1 VSEGDRANTRT
12 FTTGRRV
19 FLGDAS
25 MSGRLRLDALAQ
37 FLQDLATN
45 DAEDADDVVDDR
57 GWILR
62 RMELDIR
69 RLPSIYED
77 LQLTTWC
84 SGVGGRW
91 AERSTTLADTREV
104 FGGVCVVA
112 RAVWVYIDL
121 ATGTPLSLP
130 ANFFDVY
137 GEGPRAHKVSARLRH
152 PAPPAEVKRRPWPVR
167 ITDFDVFG
175 HVNNAI
181 YWSAVEDELA
191 EWLDG
196 RRIGKCEIE
205 FRAGIDPG
213 DAPELAVDASDELA
227 LWFMVADE
235 VRASVRVQTL
245 PGPRPF

>member
-1 VSEGDRANTRT
+1 MTGAEFVSRRT

-25 MSGRLRLDALAQ
+25 MSGRLRLDALSR

-45 DAEDADDVVDDR
+45 DAEDADDVADDR

-62 RMELDIR
+62 RMELDVT

-77 LQLTTWC
+77 LELTTWC

-91 AERSTTLADTREV
+91 AERSTSLTDTREV
-104 FGGVCVVA
+104 AGGECVIA
-112 RAVWVYIDL
+112 RAVWVYVDL
-121 ATGTPLSLP
+121 ESGAPVSLP
-130 ANFFDVY
+130 PKFFEVY
-137 GEGPRAHKVSARLRH
+137 GEEARAHKVSARLRH
-152 PAPPAEVKRRPWPVR
+152 PAPPPEAKRRRWPVR

-175 HVNNAI
+175 HVNNAV

-213 DAPELAVDASDELA
+213 DVPELAVDASDELA
-227 LWFMVADE
+227 LWFMVGDE
-235 VRASVRVQTL
+235 VRASVRVQTQ
-245 PGPRPF
+245 PGPLRS

>member
-104 FGGVCVVA
+104 FGGVCVAA

-130 ANFFDVY
+130 ANFFAVY
-137 GEGPRAHKVSARLRH
+137 GENPVRQGQRPVAASCA
-152 PAPPAEVKRRPWPVR
+152 PAEAASSLGPSGSRTSTSSATSTTHLLVR
-167 ITDFDVFG
+167 
-175 HVNNAI
+175 
-181 YWSAVEDELA
+181 
-191 EWLDG
+191 G
-196 RRIGKCEIE
+196 RG
-205 FRAGIDPG
+205 RAGHLAG
-213 DAPELAVDASDELA
+213 RAPDR
-227 LWFMVADE
+227 E
-235 VRASVRVQTL
+235 VRDRV
-245 PGPRPF
+245 PGRHRPR

>member
-1 VSEGDRANTRT
+1 MSEVERAARRT

-25 MSGRLRLDALAQ
+25 MSGRLRLDALAR

-45 DAEDADDVVDDR
+45 DAEDADDVADDR

-62 RMELDIR
+62 RMELDVH

-77 LQLTTWC
+77 LELTTWC

-91 AERSTTLADTREV
+91 AERSTSLTDTREV
-104 FGGVCVVA
+104 AGGECIMA
-112 RAVWVYIDL
+112 RAVWVYVDL
-121 ATGTPLSLP
+121 ESGAPVSLP
-130 ANFFDVY
+130 PKFFEVY
-137 GEGPRAHKVSARLRH
+137 GEDARGHKVSARLKH

-167 ITDFDVFG
+167 VTDFDVFG
-175 HVNNAI
+175 HVNNAV

-213 DAPELAVDASDELA
+213 DVLELAVDAGDELA
-227 LWFMVADE
+227 LWFVVGDD
-235 VRASVRVQTL
+235 VRASVRVL
-245 PGPRPF
+245 IR